1 MPSRSGRRSFN
12 CCTSRNPP
20 SPEGD
25 PPRPAIPPSTL
36 HQSTMKDVVSSGSTG
51 AAQMAAELRPIFEEE
66 GEIDNSIDITKAGS
80 PSKAIDA
87 LLDENPDADDE
98 WENIRAQKSTGT
110 LTVVKQKLR
119 KHLSRD
125 FPLAKRR
132 SISSVGTTEEE
143 IERRAELR
151 RIRHK
156 RIKEELSNEASYDED
171 AKTISSIAD
180 GDTTLATTFTTSW
193 SQGDAIPLPHLL
205 SPSLSYPSLP
215 VPDLSPL
222 EE

>member
-1 MPSRSGRRSFN
+1 MPPRDGKRSSN
-12 CCTSRNPP
+12 CCTNRNPP
-20 SPEGD
+20 SPEGE
-25 PPRPAIPPSTL
+25 PPRPAIAPSKL
-36 HQSTMKDVVSSGSTG
+36 HQPRVKDVVSSGSTG
-51 AAQMAAELRPIFEEE
+51 AAEVAAELRPIFEE
-66 GEIDNSIDITKAGS
+66 GEIDNNIDSMKHGS
-80 PSKAIDA
+80 SSKAIDIIR
-87 LLDENPDADDE
+87 DENPDADDE
-98 WENIRAQKSTGT
+98 WEQIKPRKSNAT
-110 LTVVKQKLR
+110 LNAVKQKLK
-119 KHLSRD
+119 KHLSREMS
-125 FPLAKRR
+125 LVKRQ

-171 AKTISSIAD
+171 AKSILSIAD

-215 VPDLSPL
+215 VPEPSPL
-222 EE
+222 DE